1 MEPLKYII
9 IFMLLFISACGQ
21 QAQPN
26 NRDSLVHVKNTTN
39 EKIVDKSGQQI
50 ARHLANLASSVP
62 NVNDAT
68 VLVVGKY
75 ALVGIDVNA
84 KLDPSRVGTVKYSV
98 VESLQKDPY
107 GANAIVI
114 ADADLNT
121 RLRAIQKQV
130 EKGKPIQGFMD
141 ELAAIVG
148 RVMPEIPS
156 DFLQTTNPRSTRQND
171 KQLNDGEQKQLEKEQ
186 QKQSNDHMK

>member
-1 MEPLKYII
+1 VERLKYII
-9 IFMLLFISACGQ
+9 VFILLVASACGQ

-26 NRDSLVHVKNTTN
+26 DRQSLVHVKNTTN
-39 EKIVDKSGQQI
+39 EQIVNKSGQQI
-50 ARHLANLASSVP
+50 ARHLADLASSVP

-171 KQLNDGEQKQLEKEQ
+171 KQLNKGEQRQLENEQ

>member
-1 MEPLKYII
+1 MEQLKYII
-9 IFMLLFISACGQ
+9 VFILLFMSACGQ

-39 EKIVDKSGQQI
+39 ERIVNKSGQQI
-50 ARHLANLASSVP
+50 ARHLAHLASSVP

-84 KLDPSRVGTVKYSV
+84 KLDPSHVGTVKYSV

-114 ADADLNT
+114 ADADLNA
-121 RLRAIQKQV
+121 RLKAIQKQV
-130 EKGKPIQGFMD
+130 ENGKPIQGFMD

-156 DFLQTTNPRSTRQND
+156 DFIQTKNPRSTRQND
-171 KQLNDGEQKQLEKEQ
+171 DQLNRNEQNQLENEQ

>member
-1 MEPLKYII
+1 
-9 IFMLLFISACGQ
+9 MLLFISACGQ

-26 NRDSLVHVKNTTN
+26 DRDSLIHVKNTAN
-39 EKIVDKSGQQI
+39 EEIVNKSGQQI
-50 ARHLANLASSVP
+50 ARHLAHLASSVP
-62 NVNDAT
+62 NVNGAT

-98 VESLQKDPY
+98 VESLRKDPY

-121 RLRAIQKQV
+121 RLKAIQKQV

-156 DFLQTTNPRSTRQND
+156 DFLQTRNPHPTRQND
-171 KQLNDGEQKQLEKEQ
+171 KQLNEGEQQQLKNEQ

>member
-1 MEPLKYII
+1 MKYII
-9 IFMLLFISACGQ
+9 VFILLFMSACGQ

-39 EKIVDKSGQQI
+39 ERIVNKSGQQI
-50 ARHLANLASSVP
+50 ARHLAHLASSVP

-114 ADADLNT
+114 ADADLNA
-121 RLRAIQKQV
+121 RLKAIQKQV
-130 EKGKPIQGFMD
+130 ENGKPIQGFMD

-156 DFLQTTNPRSTRQND
+156 DFLQTKNPRSTRQND
-171 KQLNDGEQKQLEKEQ
+171 DQLNRNEQNQLEKEQ

>member
-1 MEPLKYII
+1 MII
-9 IFMLLFISACGQ
+9 LLLLFMSACGQ

-39 EKIVDKSGQQI
+39 ERIVNKSGQQI
-50 ARHLANLASSVP
+50 ARHLAHLASSVP

-114 ADADLNT
+114 ADADLNE
-121 RLRAIQKQV
+121 RLKAIQKQV

-156 DFLQTTNPRSTRQND
+156 DFIQTKNPRSTRQND
-171 KQLNDGEQKQLEKEQ
+171 DQLNRNEQNQLENEQ

>member
-1 MEPLKYII
+1 MKYII
-9 IFMLLFISACGQ
+9 VFILLFMSACGQ

-39 EKIVDKSGQQI
+39 ERIVNKSGQQI
-50 ARHLANLASSVP
+50 ARHLAHLASSVP

-114 ADADLNT
+114 ADADLNA
-121 RLRAIQKQV
+121 RLKAIQKQV
-130 EKGKPIQGFMD
+130 ENGKPIQGFMD

-156 DFLQTTNPRSTRQND
+156 DFIQTKNPRSTRQND
-171 KQLNDGEQKQLEKEQ
+171 DQLNRNEQNQLENEQ

>member
-1 MEPLKYII
+1 MKYII
-9 IFMLLFISACGQ
+9 VFILLVASACGQ

-26 NRDSLVHVKNTTN
+26 DRDSLIHVKNTTN
-39 EKIVDKSGQQI
+39 EKIVNKSGQQI
-50 ARHLANLASSVP
+50 ARYLAHLASSVP

-121 RLRAIQKQV
+121 RLKAIQKQV
-130 EKGKPIQGFMD
+130 EKGKPIQGFMN

-156 DFLQTTNPRSTRQND
+156 DFLQTKNPRPTRQND
-171 KQLNDGEQKQLEKEQ
+171 KQLNDGEQQQLENEQ

>member
-1 MEPLKYII
+1 MKYII
-9 IFMLLFISACGQ
+9 VFILLVASACGQ

-26 NRDSLVHVKNTTN
+26 DRDSLIHVKNTTN
-39 EKIVDKSGQQI
+39 EKIVNKSGQQI
-50 ARHLANLASSVP
+50 ARHLAHLASSVP

-121 RLRAIQKQV
+121 RLKAIQKQV

-156 DFLQTTNPRSTRQND
+156 DFLQTKNPRPTRQND
-171 KQLNDGEQKQLEKEQ
+171 KQLNDGEQQQLENEQ

>member
-1 MEPLKYII
+1 MERLKYII
-9 IFMLLFISACGQ
+9 VFILLVASACGQ

-26 NRDSLVHVKNTTN
+26 DRDSLIHVKNTTN
-39 EKIVDKSGQQI
+39 EKIVNKSGQQI
-50 ARHLANLASSVP
+50 ARHLAHLASSVP

-121 RLRAIQKQV
+121 RLKAIQKQV

-156 DFLQTTNPRSTRQND
+156 DFLQTKNPRPTRQND
-171 KQLNDGEQKQLEKEQ
+171 KQLNDGEQQQLENEQ

>member
-1 MEPLKYII
+1 MKYII

-26 NRDSLVHVKNTTN
+26 DRDSLVHVKNTTN
-39 EKIVDKSGQQI
+39 EKTVNKSGQQI

-171 KQLNDGEQKQLEKEQ
+171 KQLNGGEQKQLEKEQ

>member
-1 MEPLKYII
+1 MERLKYII
-9 IFMLLFISACGQ
+9 VFILLVASACGQ

-26 NRDSLVHVKNTTN
+26 DRQSLVHVKNTTN
-39 EKIVDKSGQQI
+39 EQIVNKSGQQI
-50 ARHLANLASSVP
+50 ARHLADLASSVP

-171 KQLNDGEQKQLEKEQ
+171 KQLNKGEQRQLENEQ

>member
-1 MEPLKYII
+1 MERLKYII

-26 NRDSLVHVKNTTN
+26 DRDSLVHVKNTTN
-39 EKIVDKSGQQI
+39 EKTVNKSGQQI

-171 KQLNDGEQKQLEKEQ
+171 KQLNGGEQKQLEKEQ

>member
-1 MEPLKYII
+1 MEQLKYII
-9 IFMLLFISACGQ
+9 VFILLFMSACGQ

-39 EKIVDKSGQQI
+39 ERIVNKSGQQI
-50 ARHLANLASSVP
+50 ARHLAHLASSVP

-114 ADADLNT
+114 ADADLNA
-121 RLRAIQKQV
+121 RLKAIQKQV
-130 EKGKPIQGFMD
+130 ENGKPIQGFMD

-156 DFLQTTNPRSTRQND
+156 DFLQTKNPRSTRQND
-171 KQLNDGEQKQLEKEQ
+171 DQLNRNEQNQLEKEQ

>member
-1 MEPLKYII
+1 MKYII
-9 IFMLLFISACGQ
+9 ILLFLFMSACGQ

-39 EKIVDKSGQQI
+39 EKIVNKSGQQI
-50 ARHLANLASSVP
+50 ARHLAHLASSVP

-121 RLRAIQKQV
+121 RLRDIQKQV

-171 KQLNDGEQKQLEKEQ
+171 DQLKKSDQKQLENEQ

>member
-1 MEPLKYII
+1 MEQLKYII
-9 IFMLLFISACGQ
+9 VFILLFMSACGQ

-39 EKIVDKSGQQI
+39 ERIVNKSGQQI
-50 ARHLANLASSVP
+50 ARHLAHLASSVP

-114 ADADLNT
+114 ADADLNA
-121 RLRAIQKQV
+121 RLKAIQKQV
-130 EKGKPIQGFMD
+130 ENGKPIQGFMD

-156 DFLQTTNPRSTRQND
+156 DFIQTKNPRSTRQND
-171 KQLNDGEQKQLEKEQ
+171 DQLNRNEQNQLENEQ

>member
-1 MEPLKYII
+1 MEQLKYII
-9 IFMLLFISACGQ
+9 VFMLLFMSACGQ

-39 EKIVDKSGQQI
+39 ERIVNKSGQQI
-50 ARHLANLASSVP
+50 ARHLAHLASSVP

-114 ADADLNT
+114 ADADLNA
-121 RLRAIQKQV
+121 RLKAIQKQV
-130 EKGKPIQGFMD
+130 ENGKPIQGFMD

-156 DFLQTTNPRSTRQND
+156 DFIQTKNPRSTRQND
-171 KQLNDGEQKQLEKEQ
+171 DQLNRNEQNQLENEQ

>member
-1 MEPLKYII
+1 MERLKYII
-9 IFMLLFISACGQ
+9 VFILLVASACGQ

-26 NRDSLVHVKNTTN
+26 DRQSLVHVKNTTN
-39 EKIVDKSGQQI
+39 ERIVNKSGQQI

-114 ADADLNT
+114 ADADLNA
-121 RLRAIQKQV
+121 RLKAIQKQV
-130 EKGKPIQGFMD
+130 ENGKPIQGFMD

-171 KQLNDGEQKQLEKEQ
+171 KQLNEGEQQQLENEQ

>member
-1 MEPLKYII
+1 MKYII
-9 IFMLLFISACGQ
+9 VFILLVASACGQ

-26 NRDSLVHVKNTTN
+26 DRDSLIHVKNTTN
-39 EKIVDKSGQQI
+39 EKIVNKSGQQI
-50 ARHLANLASSVP
+50 ARHLAHLASSVP

-121 RLRAIQKQV
+121 RLKAIQKQV
-130 EKGKPIQGFMD
+130 EKGKPIQGFMN

-156 DFLQTTNPRSTRQND
+156 DFLQTKNPRPTRQND
-171 KQLNDGEQKQLEKEQ
+171 KQLNDGEQQQLENEQ

>member
-1 MEPLKYII
+1 MERLKYII
-9 IFMLLFISACGQ
+9 VFILLVASACGQ

-26 NRDSLVHVKNTTN
+26 DRDSLIHVKNTTN
-39 EKIVDKSGQQI
+39 EKIVNKSGQQI
-50 ARHLANLASSVP
+50 ARHLAHLASSVP

-121 RLRAIQKQV
+121 RLKAIQKQV
-130 EKGKPIQGFMD
+130 EKGKPIQGFMN

-156 DFLQTTNPRSTRQND
+156 DFLQTKNPRPTRQND
-171 KQLNDGEQKQLEKEQ
+171 KQLNDGEQQQLENEQ

>member
-1 MEPLKYII
+1 MERLKYII

-21 QAQPN
+21 QTQPN
-26 NRDSLVHVKNTTN
+26 DRDSLIHVKNTTN
-39 EKIVDKSGQQI
+39 EKIVNKSGQQI
-50 ARHLANLASSVP
+50 ARHLAHLASSVP

-121 RLRAIQKQV
+121 RLKAIQKQV

-156 DFLQTTNPRSTRQND
+156 DFLQTKNPRSTRQND
-171 KQLNDGEQKQLEKEQ
+171 KQLNDGEQQQLENEQ

>member
-1 MEPLKYII
+1 MERLKYII
-9 IFMLLFISACGQ
+9 VFILLVASACGQ

-26 NRDSLVHVKNTTN
+26 DRDSLIHVKNTTN
-39 EKIVDKSGQQI
+39 EKIVNKSGQQI
-50 ARHLANLASSVP
+50 ARHLAHLASSVP

-121 RLRAIQKQV
+121 RLKAIQKQV

-156 DFLQTTNPRSTRQND
+156 DFLQTKNPRSTRQND
-171 KQLNDGEQKQLEKEQ
+171 KQLNEGEQQQLENEQ

>member
-1 MEPLKYII
+1 MERLKYII
-9 IFMLLFISACGQ
+9 VFILLVASACGQ

-26 NRDSLVHVKNTTN
+26 DRQSLVHVKNTTN
-39 EKIVDKSGQQI
+39 EQIVNKSGQQI
-50 ARHLANLASSVP
+50 ARHLADLASSVP

-171 KQLNDGEQKQLEKEQ
+171 KQLNEGEQQQLENEQ